1 MPDSY
6 ALATQAAIIG
16 ALKSDTAVT
25 ALVGARVYGRRVP
38 NEAQRPYI
46 WINEI
51 VVRDLRSDC
60 GNAATVTFGVE
71 SVINDVQSADVI
83 ASRCAEAANAALD
96 TQPIAFD
103 GFTLVQ
109 IHRQAETSGSAQD
122 GKSFEVVTA
131 YRAILDG

>member
-6 ALATQAAIIG
+6 ALAMQKAIVR
-16 ALKSDTAVT
+16 ALKANAGVSAAV
-25 ALVGARVYGRRVP
+25 GSRVYGRRVP
-38 NEAQRPYI
+38 NKAQRPYL

-60 GNAATVTFGVE
+60 GKAATVTFGVE
-71 SVINDVQSADVI
+71 AVSRDVQAADVE

-96 TQPIAFD
+96 TQPITVD

-109 IHRQAETSGSAQD
+109 IHRLTETSGDAPD

-131 YRAILDG
+131 YQAILDG